1 MKHSVDVAFKSKA
14 LAALIPDAN
23 VDLSTIGGLLH
34 DFGKLWTYMFDGA
47 SIEFTE
53 EGNMIEHLVAGV
65 KHSEKYRTEENS
77 RVLDLVQHIMVSHH
91 GKLEYGSPMTP
102 KFLEAWIVSA
112 ADGIDAKAETIM
124 EANSKSKPGDVYTD
138 KIWSLENR
146 QMFTQEYIGKVLYA

>member
-1 MKHSVDVAFKSKA
+1 
-14 LAALIPDAN
+14 
-23 VDLSTIGGLLH
+23 
-34 DFGKLWTYMFDGA
+34 
-47 SIEFTE
+47 
-53 EGNMIEHLVAGV
+53 MIEHLVAGV